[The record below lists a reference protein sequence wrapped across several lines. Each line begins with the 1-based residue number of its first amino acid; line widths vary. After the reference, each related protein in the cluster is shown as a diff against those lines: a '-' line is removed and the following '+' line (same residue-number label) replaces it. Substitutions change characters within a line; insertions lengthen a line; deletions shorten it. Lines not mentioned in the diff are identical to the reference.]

1 MAGLMP
7 AASRNI
13 LALNCGSSSLKFGLY
28 RVTGGDASILCEGE
42 GEEIGGIH
50 GQFWFRQLPG
60 EAKRKQ
66 SLALSDHASALRH
79 AFGALK
85 ASGLPDP
92 DAVGHRF
99 VHSGPSLHDHQ
110 LVRPETVKALEASVA
125 FAPLHMPAALAV
137 LKAVENQLPGVP
149 QVVCFD
155 TAFHRTLPDVS
166 RRFALSGEVA
176 RLGVER
182 YGFHGLSLESIL
194 TQMSEVPE
202 RLVIAHLGNGCS
214 VTAIKRGK
222 SVDTTMG
229 LTPTGGIMM
238 GTRCGDLDPGVLL
251 FLMWHGFRD
260 RERLSTLIDHQSGL
274 LGVSETTR
282 DMRDLVQKRHS
293 DGRADLAVRM
303 FSYQVRKAVA
313 GMAAALGGLDQL
325 VFAGGIGENNSDL
338 RAQVTEGLAFL
349 GTFETAVIPS
359 QEDLRI
365 ATLTDRLLTAQAE
378 TA

>member
-1 MAGLMP
+1 MP

-28 RVTGGDASILCEGE
+28 RVTGGDASLLCEGE
-42 GEEIGGIH
+42 AEEVGGVH

-66 SLALSDHASALRH
+66 TLALADHASALRR
-79 AFGALK
+79 AFAALK
-85 ASGLPDP
+85 ASGVPNP
-92 DAVGHRF
+92 DAAGHRF

-110 LVRPETVKALEASVA
+110 VARPETLKALEATIA
-125 FAPLHMPAALAV
+125 FAPLHMPASLAV
-137 LKAVENQLPGVP
+137 LKAVENELPGVP

-166 RRFALSGEVA
+166 RRFALSAEVS
-176 RLGVER
+176 RFGVER

-194 TQMSEVPE
+194 AQMSQVPE
-202 RLVIAHLGNGCS
+202 RLVVAHLGNGCS
-214 VTAIKRGK
+214 VTAIKRGR
-222 SVDTTMG
+222 SMDTTMG

-251 FLMWHGFRD
+251 FLMQHGFSSRD
-260 RERLSTLIDHQSGL
+260 RLSTLIDHKSGL
-274 LGVSETTR
+274 LGVSETTS
-282 DMRDLVQKRHS
+282 DMRELLQLRHS
-293 DGRADLAVRM
+293 DGRADLAIRM
-303 FSYQVRKAVA
+303 FSYQVKKAIA
-313 GMAAALGGLDQL
+313 GMAASLGGLDKL
-325 VFAGGIGENNSDL
+325 VFAGGIGENNGDL
-338 RAQVTEGLAFL
+338 RAEVTEGLAFL

-365 ATLTDRLLTAQAE
+365 ATLTDRLLRAQAE

>member
-1 MAGLMP
+1 MP
-7 AASRNI
+7 AASRNV

-28 RVTGGDASILCEGE
+28 RVTGGDASLLCEGE
-42 GEEIGGIH
+42 AEEIGGIH

-60 EAKRKQ
+60 QAKRKQ
-66 SLALSDHASALRH
+66 TLALSDHATALRH

-85 ASGLPDP
+85 ASGVPNP
-92 DAVGHRF
+92 DATGHRF
-99 VHSGPSLHDHQ
+99 VHSGPTLRDHQ
-110 LVRPETVKALEASVA
+110 VARPETVKALEASAA
-125 FAPLHMPAALAV
+125 FAPLHMPASLAV
-137 LKAVENQLPGVP
+137 LKAVEKELPEVP
-149 QVVCFD
+149 QVACFD

-166 RRFALSGEVA
+166 RRFALSEEVV

-194 TQMSEVPE
+194 AQMSEVPE

-222 SVDTTMG
+222 SIDTTMG

-251 FLMWHGFRD
+251 FLMKHGFSNE
-260 RERLSTLIDHQSGL
+260 ERLSTLIDHQSGL
-274 LGVSETTR
+274 LGVSESTS
-282 DMRDLVQKRHS
+282 DMRDLLQIRHS
-293 DGRADLAVRM
+293 DARADLAVRM
-303 FSYQVRKAVA
+303 FTYQVKKAIA
-313 GMAAALGGLDQL
+313 GMAAALGGLDKL
-325 VFAGGIGENNSDL
+325 VFAGGIGENNDHL

-359 QEDLRI
+359 QEDLQI